1 MTELLQVT
9 LDADK
14 DLFIKFRDS
23 QLTYDQLKA
32 RIAERHFN
40 IAYKC
45 LDDLKEKGAIDPKH
59 YENVEAFMPIFNLL
73 YSQAATYKDILRPLA
88 PHEVEKR
95 CLRSIKHKG
104 AEKRP

>member
-1 MTELLQVT
+1 MPDLLEVV

-14 DLFIKFRDS
+14 DLFVKFRDS

-32 RIAERHFN
+32 RIAQRRYN

-45 LDDLKEKGAIDPKH
+45 LDDLKEKGQIDPKH

-73 YSQAATYKDILRPLA
+73 YSQAATYKDVLRPLA
-88 PHEVEKR
+88 PHEIDKR
-95 CLRSIKHKG
+95 CLRSIKHTG
-104 AEKRP
+104 AAKRP